1 MKVTGNIDKMRVEA
15 GEPVQYFLPI
25 GDQELPMNPFIGNK
39 LHIEYSGTIN
49 CIACG
54 RKTSKSFNQGYCF
67 PCMRSL
73 ARCDTCIVRPELCHY
88 DQGTCREPDWA
99 EQNCLRPHVVYLA
112 NSSGIKVGITRGS
125 QVPTR
130 WIDQGASQALPI
142 LEVPDRHTAGM
153 VEVVLKSCVADRT
166 DWRKMLKGVPEQRDM
181 IAEAREVFAQCESQV
196 AQLEKQLGEKKLVQ
210 IDKPSVSFSYPVET
224 YPEKINSLN
233 LDKEPEINSVLIG
246 IKGQY
251 LIFESG
257 VINIR
262 KYAGYEISIEQ
273 I

>member
-1 MKVTGNIDKMRVEA
+1 MNISGNIEKMRVEA
-15 GEPVQYFLPI
+15 DEPVKYFLPI
-25 GDQELPMNPFIGNK
+25 GDQELPMNPLIGHK
-39 LHIEYSGTIN
+39 LHIHYTGTIN

-67 PCMRSL
+67 PCMRTL

-88 DQGTCREPDWA
+88 DQGTCREPDWG
-99 EQNCLRPHVVYLA
+99 ERNCLQTHLVYLA
-112 NSSGIKVGITRGS
+112 NSSGIKVGITRKS
-125 QVPTR
+125 QIPTR
-130 WIDQGASQALPI
+130 WIDQGASQALPL
-142 LEVPDRHTAGM
+142 LEVPDRHTAGL
-153 VEVVLKSCVADRT
+153 VEVVLKTCVSDRT
-166 DWRKMLKGVPEQRDM
+166 DWRKMLKGAPEGRDM
-181 IAEAREVFAQCESQV
+181 GEEAQKVFAQCESQV
-196 AQLEKQLGEKKLVQ
+196 TQLEKQLGDKQLVRVN
-210 IDKPSVSFSYPVET
+210 KPTVLFSYPVEA

-233 LDKEPEINSVLIG
+233 LDKEPDINSVLIG

-262 KYAGYEISIEQ
+262 KYAGYEITIEQ